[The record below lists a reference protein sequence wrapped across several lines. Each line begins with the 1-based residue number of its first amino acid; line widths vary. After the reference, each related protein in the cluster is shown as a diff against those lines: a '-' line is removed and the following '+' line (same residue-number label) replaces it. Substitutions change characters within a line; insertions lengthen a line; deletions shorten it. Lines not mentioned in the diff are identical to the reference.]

1 MAGIMLLYH
10 CFGLIGMKKFLK
22 IFLIAVALL
31 SVAGIVVYLSLARM
45 EDMEDLKEGCSRYPS
60 RPSRL

>member
-1 MAGIMLLYH
+1 
-10 CFGLIGMKKFLK
+10 MKKFLK

-31 SVAGIVVYLSLARM
+31 SVAGSILCLSLSRM
-45 EDMEDLKEGCSRYPS
+45 NDIELKEGERLDELCSRYPS